1 MNKVYI
7 IKYEDRILRVY
18 TSEIEAEK
26 YYKYVMNLCATG
38 EKFLRGKTIYS
49 SGLDSKL
56 QLFALPVSQEGDN
69 LDMRIGN
76 CHSGAGSS
84 VITYELCPV

>member
-1 MNKVYI
+1 MDKVYI
-7 IKYEDRILRVY
+7 IKYENRILRVY
-18 TSEIEAEK
+18 NSKEEAEK
-26 YYKYVMNLCATG
+26 YYRHVMDFNLKS

-76 CHSGAGSS
+76 CHSSAGSS